1 METSLDIVNLIH
13 GNKRSDALDKIE
25 DLLYKRAA
33 EVIDDYKKVV
43 ASTYFDEPTE
53 DRKSTRL
60 NSSHVSEFRMPSSA

>member
-13 GNKRSDALDKIE
+13 DNKRSDALDKIE

-53 DRKSTRL
+53 Q
-60 NSSHVSEFRMPSSA
+60 SEEQ

>member
-53 DRKSTRL
+53 Q
-60 NSSHVSEFRMPSSA
+60 SEEQ

>member
-13 GNKRSDALDKIE
+13 NNKRSDALDKIE

-43 ASTYFDEPTE
+43 ASTYFDEP
-53 DRKSTRL
+53 
-60 NSSHVSEFRMPSSA
+60 SEQSEEQ